1 MRRTRPHAGR
11 TRRGA
16 NERRRPVRSLGDS
29 LSRDA
34 DAEPASRP
42 SPTDPALRANPCSE
56 VTDPICRLP
65 LPTLFYRPEAVHL
78 GDLLRMWVRPGTR
91 ITSLSLGFSRADGGA
106 PDAARTAALFG
117 VGDPYLR
124 ASRFQASPPLTK
136 KRELFPGPP
145 PASPSSFAS
154 PQWPRPDNRPLRPRE
169 WTRAPEP
176 GDRRSPCSGS
186 GILTRF
192 PFEEAWGSRGRPP
205 RGDAPQRPGIG
216 TELSRLLGSTDPC
229 STAVH
234 MEPFSTSAFKVLV

>member
-1 MRRTRPHAGR
+1 LQRGNPDGCASWGCPRDGTRRASTLDSLTTPDDTLRQTRRHTAHRQAHPKTHPTGT

-16 NERRRPVRSLGDS
+16 NERRRPVQPLGDS

-34 DAEPASRP
+34 DSEPTSRP

-91 ITSLSLGFSRADGGA
+91 ITCLSLGFSRADGGA

-117 VGDPYLR
+117 VDGPYLR
-124 ASRFQASPPLTK
+124 ASRFQAPWPLTK

-154 PQWPRPDNRPLRPRE
+154 PQWPRPDARPLRPRE
-169 WTRAPEP
+169 WTRAPGP

-192 PFEEAWGSRGRPP
+192 PFEEA
-205 RGDAPQRPGIG
+205 
-216 TELSRLLGSTDPC
+216 
-229 STAVH
+229 
-234 MEPFSTSAFKVLV
+234 

>member
-1 MRRTRPHAGR
+1 MRQTPTARRPPPGADRRETDATRRGR

-16 NERRRPVRSLGDS
+16 LRSDAARHSRWGDS

-34 DAEPASRP
+34 DSEPTSRP

-91 ITSLSLGFSRADGGA
+91 ITCLSLGFSRADGGA

-117 VGDPYLR
+117 AGGPYLR
-124 ASRFQASPPLTK
+124 ASRFQAPSPLTK

-154 PQWPRPDNRPLRPRE
+154 PQWPRPDR
-169 WTRAPEP
+169 
-176 GDRRSPCSGS
+176 
-186 GILTRF
+186 
-192 PFEEAWGSRGRPP
+192 RPP
-205 RGDAPQRPGIG
+205 APTRMDARTGGREIGDLRARVR
-216 TELSRLLGSTDPC
+216 EY
-229 STAVH
+229 
-234 MEPFSTSAFKVLV
+234 